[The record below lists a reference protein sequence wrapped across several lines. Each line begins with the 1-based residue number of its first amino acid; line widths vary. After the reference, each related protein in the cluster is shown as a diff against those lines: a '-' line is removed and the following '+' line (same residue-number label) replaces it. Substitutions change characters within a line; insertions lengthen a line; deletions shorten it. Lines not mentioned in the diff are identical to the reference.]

1 MKRKTFILS
10 TGQHEIIEV
19 LSQEQKGDVFD
30 ALFHYAETGE
40 KPQLDKIS
48 QAVFLCISKDID
60 RLWANYDKVC
70 EVRREAGSKGGA
82 PKGNSNARKRT
93 DEELSDNSTSNKQTE
108 ELSDKTTKNNQN
120 ESYPIKQ
127 PDNDNDN
134 DNENENEYHV
144 NRKSERISEENPLGG
159 AVGRIDGFIKKQNWK
174 SCCTII
180 MQLWN
185 EEMADLKSPQV
196 NKLNTQ
202 RWQAV
207 RTLVTNGY
215 TGKDF
220 EQAVR
225 NAADSPYLQG
235 DGEDGFVAKFDWVF
249 LSAEHFKKV
258 HDGDYRK
265 WE

>member
-10 TGQHEIIEV
+10 TDQREIIEV
-19 LSQEQKGDVFD
+19 LSEEQAGRVFR
-30 ALFHYAETGE
+30 ALFQYAETGE
-40 KPQLDKIS
+40 KPQLDAIS
-48 QAVFLCISKDID
+48 QAVFLCICKDID
-60 RLWANYDKVC
+60 RLWANYDKTC
-70 EVRREAGSKGGA
+70 EARREAGRKGGA
-82 PKGNSNARKRT
+82 PKGNSNACLKQ
-93 DEELSDNSTSNKQTE
+93 NKQNG

-120 ESYPIKQ
+120 ESNAIKQ
-127 PDNDNDN
+127 HDN

-202 RWQAV
+202 RWQAI
-207 RTLVTNGY
+207 RTLVTSGY